1 MRRACRQRSGRWSQQ
16 ASSGEWA
23 TFADVDLPP
32 RADAQHPQEGEG
44 CGVEDRGPEL
54 ACLQQSKTELE
65 ASLSVVA
72 PVAAASSLPF
82 LGGTPMGTEL
92 AGLVWPKL
100 QLWLLD
106 AESEPRPLL
115 SVCGRM
121 AAYSWPLGCP

>member
-1 MRRACRQRSGRWSQQ
+1 
-16 ASSGEWA
+16 
-23 TFADVDLPP
+23 
-32 RADAQHPQEGEG
+32 
-44 CGVEDRGPEL
+44 
-54 ACLQQSKTELE
+54 
-65 ASLSVVA
+65 
-72 PVAAASSLPF
+72 
-82 LGGTPMGTEL
+82 MGTEL